1 MCYLIVDSPVRRNGY
16 DCPGDRL
23 RMKVPLALALAA
35 LATGCSR
42 SAEPDQKDDQ
52 KHDQAAGGGLT
63 LQSNDDL
70 SAPLAKVDDAVITVR
85 QLQDSI
91 DRQSP
96 YVRARYASR
105 EQKRIFLDN
114 MVRFEVLAREAERR
128 GYGRDPE
135 VVQTMKSAMITKLLK
150 AELAAGVKPEDIP
163 EADLRAFFDANRPRF
178 DKDEEVRVSA
188 IVLGGQKQA
197 DDIARLARG
206 AQGQSNKGFRDLVSR
221 HSVDEES
228 KLRGGDLRYFGRDS
242 TEVPEPVV
250 EAAFGLARTGDV
262 AGPIAAG
269 KRFYVIKQTGRRAA
283 VQRSFDS
290 AKREIQNE
298 LYKQRRD
305 GAQRRLVE
313 QLKAKSKVEV
323 FDDNLKKVRVD
334 TSSRAGAE
342 PTGPASASPGGAE

>member
-1 MCYLIVDSPVRRNGY
+1 MRGSF
-16 DCPGDRL
+16 
-23 RMKVPLALALAA
+23 ALAA
-35 LATGCSR
+35 LVAFSGCSR
-42 SAEPDQKDDQ
+42 SDPDRADDS
-52 KHDQAAGGGLT
+52 KVAGGGLAP
-63 LQSNDDL
+63 QSNDDL
-70 SAPLAKVDDAVITVR
+70 SEPLARVDDAVITVR

-91 DRQSP
+91 NRQSP

-128 GYGRDPE
+128 GLDRDPE

-163 EADLRAFFDANRPRF
+163 EAELRAFYDANRARF
-178 DKDEEVRVSA
+178 DKAEEVRVSA
-188 IVLGGQKQA
+188 IVLAGQKQA
-197 DDIARLARG
+197 DEVARLARG
-206 AQGQSNKGFRDLVSR
+206 PEGQSNKGFQALVTR

-228 KLRGGDLRYFGRDS
+228 KLRGGDLRHFGRDS
-242 TEVPEPVV
+242 TDVPKPVV

-262 AGPIAAG
+262 AGPIAVG
-269 KRFYVIKQTGRRAA
+269 NRFYVIKQTGRRDA
-283 VQRSFDS
+283 VQRSFES

-305 GAQRRLVE
+305 DAQKRLVE
-313 QLKAKSKVEV
+313 QLKARSKVEV

-334 TSSRAGAE
+334 TSSQAGAE
-342 PTGPASASPGGAE
+342 PTGPASATPGGAE

>member
-1 MCYLIVDSPVRRNGY
+1 MRAPF
-16 DCPGDRL
+16 
-23 RMKVPLALALAA
+23 ALAA
-35 LATGCSR
+35 LAAVTTFAGCSR
-42 SAEPDQKDDQ
+42 SDEDRPAE
-52 KHDQAAGGGLT
+52 AAAASGGLAP
-63 LQSNDDL
+63 QPKGEPSE
-70 SAPLAKVDDAVITVR
+70 PLAKVDGEVITV
-85 QLQDSI
+85 QDLQDGI
-91 DRQSP
+91 NRQSP

-128 GYGRDPE
+128 GFGRDPE

-163 EADLRAFFDANRPRF
+163 EADLRAFYDANRARF
-178 DKDEEVRVSA
+178 DKPEEVRVSA
-188 IVLGGQKQA
+188 IVVGGKEQA
-197 DDIARLARG
+197 DEVARLARG
-206 AQGQSNKGFRDLVSR
+206 AKGQSNKGFQDLVTR
-221 HSVDEES
+221 HSIDEES

-242 TEVPEPVV
+242 TDVPRPVV
-250 EAAFGLARTGDV
+250 DAAFGLARTGDV

-283 VQRSFDS
+283 VQRSFES

-305 GAQRRLVE
+305 AAQKQLVE
-313 QLKAKSKVEV
+313 QLKARSKVEV

-334 TSSRAGAE
+334 TSSQAGDE
-342 PTGPASASPGGAE
+342 PAGPARATPGGAE